1 LASVDALLF
10 CGRWEEVVVTRKK
23 FLGVFAYDGAASVT
37 GKALVKV
44 EAARIRE
51 QMWVKDN
58 IVACLGR
65 LRRGGWVLEMVGVAR
80 FEVRLLH
87 WSL

>member
-10 CGRWEEVVVTRKK
+10 WGRWSEVVVTRKK
-23 FLGVFAYDGAASVT
+23 FLGVFVYDGAASVT

-51 QMWVKDN
+51 QMRVKDN
-58 IVACLGR
+58 IIACFGR
-65 LRRGGWVLEMVGVAR
+65 LRRGGWVLGMVGVAM
-80 FEVRLLH
+80 FEVSLLQ